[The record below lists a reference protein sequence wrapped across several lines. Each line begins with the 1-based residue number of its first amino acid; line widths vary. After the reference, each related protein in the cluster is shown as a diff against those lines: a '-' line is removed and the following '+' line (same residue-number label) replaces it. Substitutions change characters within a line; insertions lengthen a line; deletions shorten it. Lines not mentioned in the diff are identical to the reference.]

1 MPAPS
6 LVALDSTAEVLC
18 AQLSSALDLPNVC
31 CASSCKI
38 LVANTLDHELLH
50 RVQLAILDDPDV
62 RPARTLL
69 VQGVGCRGAER
80 ALLAMGVG
88 DVIEA
93 GASMADVVCARLAH
107 WNEIDTAMQLPFVT
121 ERLVGRSEVWQRAL
135 GAVAESAIFSCA
147 PVLLT
152 GPTGTGKELLARL
165 LHTLDPRVRGHEL
178 VVVDCTT
185 LSREL
190 AGSELFGHERGAFTG
205 AVSSRDGA
213 IACAH
218 GGTLYLDEVGELP
231 VELQAQFLRVL
242 QEKAFRRV
250 GSTAWQRASFRL
262 VCATNR
268 HLPDEVAAGRFRAD
282 LYHRIAA
289 ITCRT
294 PALAERRAD
303 IPALVRHFIA
313 ASYDGQ
319 ALPEAS
325 AGLLEYLAGR
335 DYPGNVRELEQLV
348 LACLRR
354 YAGAGPL
361 SLASLPEEE
370 IGQWGSAWDCAPA
383 GATAAGPAAAALW
396 RPTEVEDF
404 VRAALRANIGLKE
417 LGRMVEAAA
426 VQLALE
432 ESDSITAAANW
443 LGVTPR
449 ALHLRKAAARGA
461 EPRH

>member
-1 MPAPS
+1 MPAPTI
-6 LVALDSTAEVLC
+6 VALDSTAEAIC

-31 CASSCKI
+31 CACSCKI
-38 LVANTLDHELLH
+38 LAAGTLDHELLH
-50 RVQLAILDDPDV
+50 RVQLSILDDGAV

-69 VQGVGCRGAER
+69 AYGVSCRGAER
-80 ALLAMGVG
+80 ALLAMGLG
-88 DVIEA
+88 DVVPQSEC
-93 GASMADVVCARLAH
+93 MVEVVRARIAH
-107 WNEIDTAMQLPFVT
+107 WDRIDSAVQLPFVADK
-121 ERLVGRSEVWQRAL
+121 LVGCSEPWLRTL
-135 GAVAESAIFSCA
+135 TAVAESAIFSTA

-152 GPTGTGKELLARL
+152 GPTGTGKELLARM
-165 LHTLDPRVRGHEL
+165 LHTIDPRVQGREL

-213 IACAH
+213 IAAAH

-231 VELQAQFLRVL
+231 LDLQAQLLRVL

-250 GSTAWQRASFRL
+250 GSTSWQRASFRL

-294 PALAERRAD
+294 PPLAERRAD

-313 ASYDGQ
+313 NGYDGQ

-325 AGLLEYLAGR
+325 PALLEYLCGR
-335 DYPGNVRELEQLV
+335 DYPGNVRELQQLV

-354 YAGAGPL
+354 HAGAGPL
-361 SLASLPEEE
+361 SLASLPDEE
-370 IGQWGSAWDCAPA
+370 ISQWDTGLAAPL
-383 GATAAGPAAAALW
+383 ALSPSVW
-396 RPTEVEDF
+396 QPSQVEDF
-404 VRAALRANIGLKE
+404 VRAALLANVGLKE

-432 ESDSITAAANW
+432 ESDSITAAASW

>member
-1 MPAPS
+1 M
-6 LVALDSTAEVLC
+6 LVHGC
-18 AQLSSALDLPNVC
+18 
-31 CASSCKI
+31 
-38 LVANTLDHELLH
+38 
-50 RVQLAILDDPDV
+50 
-62 RPARTLL
+62 
-69 VQGVGCRGAER
+69 GCRGAER
-80 ALLAMGVG
+80 ALLAMGIG
-88 DVIEA
+88 DVIQ
-93 GASMADVVCARLAH
+93 ASDCMADVVRARLAH
-107 WNEIDTAMQLPFVT
+107 WDAIDAAVQLPFVV
-121 ERLVGRSEVWQRAL
+121 EKLVGASEAWLRTL
-135 GAVAESAIFSCA
+135 GTVAESAIFSSA
-147 PVLLT
+147 PVLLS
-152 GPTGTGKELLARL
+152 GPTGTGKELLARM
-165 LHTLDPRVRGHEL
+165 LHTLDPRVQGREL

-205 AVSSRDGA
+205 ASSSRDGA

-231 VELQAQFLRVL
+231 LDLQAQFLRVL

-250 GSTAWQRASFRL
+250 GSTSWQRASFRL

-268 HLPDEVAAGRFRAD
+268 NLVDEVAAGRFRAD

-289 ITCRT
+289 IQCRT

-303 IPALVRHFIA
+303 IPALVRYFIA
-313 ASYDGQ
+313 CAYDGQ

-325 AGLLEYLAGR
+325 PALLEYLGGR
-335 DYPGNVRELEQLV
+335 DYPGNVRELQQLV

-361 SLASLPEEE
+361 SLASLPDEE
-370 IGQWGSAWDCAPA
+370 ISQWDTGLGAPA
-383 GATAAGPAAAALW
+383 DMPAVWQPAQ
-396 RPTEVEDF
+396 VEDF
-404 VRAALRANIGLKE
+404 VRAALLANVGLKE